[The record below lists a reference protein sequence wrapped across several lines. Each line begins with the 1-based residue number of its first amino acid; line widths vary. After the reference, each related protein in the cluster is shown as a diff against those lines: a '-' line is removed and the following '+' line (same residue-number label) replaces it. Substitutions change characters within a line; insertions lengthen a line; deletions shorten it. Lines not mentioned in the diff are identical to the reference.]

1 MMNTKSV
8 EKMTYVTALTYVLE
22 NAELPTEV
30 AEKLEALKA
39 QQVKRNSAEKKP
51 TKTQVAN
58 EATKE
63 LVLEVLRAC
72 SEQVTVSELQT
83 KHEELSAMSNQKVAA
98 LVRQLVK
105 ENKVLRVEEGRKAFF
120 KVAE

>member
-1 MMNTKSV
+1 MTNTKSV
-8 EKMTYVTALTYVLE
+8 EKMTYVTALTYVLK
-22 NAELPTEV
+22 NTTLPTEV

-58 EATKE
+58 EVTKE
-63 LVLEVLRAC
+63 LVLEVLR
-72 SEQVTVSELQT
+72 EVGEKLTVSELQT
-83 KHEELSAMSNQKVAA
+83 KHPDLTAMSNQKVAA

-105 ENKVLRVEEGRKAFF
+105 EGKVERVEEGRKAYF
-120 KVAE
+120 KA

>member
-1 MMNTKSV
+1 MMNNKSD
-8 EKMTYVTALTYVLE
+8 KMTYVTALTYVLE
-22 NAELPTEV
+22 NAELPSEV

-63 LVLEVLRAC
+63 LVLEVLREC
-72 SEQVTVSELQT
+72 GEKLTVSELQT
-83 KHEELSAMSNQKVAA
+83 KHEELTAMSNQKVAA

-105 ENKVLRVEEGRKAFF
+105 EGKVERLEEGRKAYF
-120 KVAE
+120 KA

>member
-1 MMNTKSV
+1 MTNTKSV

-22 NAELPTEV
+22 NATLPTEV

-39 QQVKRNSAEKKP
+39 QQVKRNSADKKP

-58 EATKE
+58 EVTKE
-63 LVLEVLRAC
+63 LVLEVLR
-72 SEQVTVSELQT
+72 EVGEKLTVSELQT
-83 KHEELSAMSNQKVAA
+83 KHPDLTAMSNQKVAA

-105 ENKVLRVEEGRKAFF
+105 EGKVERVEEGRKAYF
-120 KVAE
+120 KA

>member
-22 NAELPTEV
+22 NTSLPTEV

-63 LVLEVLRAC
+63 LVLEVLREAG
-72 SEQVTVSELQT
+72 EKLTVSELQT
-83 KHEELSAMSNQKVAA
+83 KHADLSAMSNQKVAA

-105 ENKVLRVEEGRKAFF
+105 EGKVERVEEGRKAYF
-120 KVAE
+120 KA

>member
-1 MMNTKSV
+1 MTNTKSV

-22 NAELPTEV
+22 NTTLPTEV

-58 EATKE
+58 EVTKE
-63 LVLEVLRAC
+63 LVLEVLH
-72 SEQVTVSELQT
+72 EVGEKLTVSELQT
-83 KHEELSAMSNQKVAA
+83 KHPDLTAMSNQKVAA

-105 ENKVLRVEEGRKAFF
+105 EGKVERVEEGRKAYF
-120 KVAE
+120 KA